1 MKKYQVFTNYEDDIS
16 KIGND
21 IENILNN
28 YATQDYEIDQL
39 QIVSDNNSS
48 WRYKFVLI
56 LKRIQPEVYGISNT

>member
-16 KIGND
+16 KIGKD

-28 YATQDYEIDQL
+28 YAANEYEIDQL
-39 QIVSDNNSS
+39 QIVSDDNSS

-56 LKRIQPEVYGISNT
+56 PKRIQPEVYGISNT

>member
-16 KIGND
+16 KIGKD

-28 YATQDYEIDQL
+28 YAANDYEIDQL
-39 QIVSDNNSS
+39 QIVSDDNSS

>member
-16 KIGND
+16 KIGKD

-28 YATQDYEIDQL
+28 YATQEYEIDQL
-39 QIVSDNNSS
+39 QIVSDDNSS